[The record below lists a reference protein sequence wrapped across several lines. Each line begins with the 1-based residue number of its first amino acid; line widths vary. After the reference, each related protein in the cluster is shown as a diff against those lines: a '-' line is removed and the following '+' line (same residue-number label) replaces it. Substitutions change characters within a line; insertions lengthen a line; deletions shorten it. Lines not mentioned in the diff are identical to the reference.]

1 MNSELEE
8 FVLRNHY
15 GKILNEAVIENK
27 FEGALKD
34 FKGISLTYLFMV
46 GPTQFIVYK
55 TCGEMRFLIFAT
67 IYHIYIGQFDQAGIV
82 FEGLRQ
88 ENALG
93 YPVNYASVWERVRQL
108 DALQAKKRFRL
119 SQFFLKAK
127 PDFLWAQTNNLG
139 HHIWNEQSGL
149 DNLLDKRR
157 GQLNRIIAGRHDYFD
172 YNSFF
177 RKKGLKVELQSI
189 DWQNGTIWTRPLL
202 RSSGMVLSSQTR
214 HRLLEH
220 IRGHKMGAVEENI
233 IQIIKKYKTF
243 VVIQIRQHERRWLS
257 ERNELRFLLEWIL
270 QFDPNLCIGIDGF
283 GKINKEEDTHVVRI
297 IDRENEFIQQLLFIC
312 PERIV
317 ALAGLTVLSKAVIL
331 EYADIVVGPIGSGG
345 VLSTWVLHKPL
356 ITYGP
361 TSYYEWTKRDSERVP
376 EEPLPEVIYIPKE
389 LIHDVADN
397 DYDFSWKELQDPIKK
412 YLNKKWRAT

>member
-1 MNSELEE
+1 MNSGLEE

-34 FKGISLTYLFMV
+34 FKGISRTYLFKV
-46 GPTQFIVYK
+46 GPTEFIVYK
-55 TCGEMRFLIFAT
+55 TSGVVRFLVFAT

-88 ENALG
+88 DNALG

-108 DALQAKKRFRL
+108 DAISPKKKLGL
-119 SQFFLKAK
+119 SQFLFKSK

-149 DNLLDKRR
+149 DYLLDKRSS
-157 GQLNRIIAGRHDYFD
+157 QFNRVIAGRND
-172 YNSFF
+172 FF
-177 RKKGLKVELQSI
+177 NYATVLREKDLKVELQSI
-189 DWQNGTIWTRPLL
+189 DWENGAIWTRPLL

-220 IRGHKMGAVEENI
+220 MRGHKMGAVEENV

-257 ERNELRFLLEWIL
+257 ERNELRYLLEWIL
-270 QFDPNLCIGIDGF
+270 QLDPNLCIGIDGF
-283 GKINKEEDTHVVRI
+283 GKINKEDDRHVARNI
-297 IDRENEFIQQLLFIC
+297 NRENEFIQQLLLIC

-331 EYADIVVGPIGSGG
+331 KNADIVVGPIGSGG

-361 TSYYEWTKRDSERVP
+361 TSYYEWTKLDSERVP